1 MKVLASHLEANFKI
15 VQCPSDADT
24 SIVKEAMEAAEH
36 SDVTVFSDDT
46 DVLCLLVH
54 HIEKCPT
61 DHNVYLTNMTLKK
74 NKQREYI
81 RVKDVIEKS
90 GDHIV
95 DYLLFAHVFT
105 GCDTTLAIHK
115 IGKTSFFKKLST
127 SSALRKTA
135 ATFYE
140 DKPPRRSWK
149 CVYLIPPV
157 TSFTIREPSADQEN
171 KV

>member
-1 MKVLASHLEANFKI
+1 M
-15 VQCPSDADT
+15 QCPSDADT

-54 HIEKCPT
+54 HIKKCPT

-95 DYLLFAHVFT
+95 DYLLFAHAFT
-105 GCDTTLAIHK
+105 GCDTTSGIHK
-115 IGKTSFFKKLST
+115 FDKTGLFKSYQLHLS
-127 SSALRKTA
+127 
-135 ATFYE
+135 
-140 DKPPRRSWK
+140 
-149 CVYLIPPV
+149 
-157 TSFTIREPSADQEN
+157 
-171 KV
+171 

>member
-1 MKVLASHLEANFKI
+1 
-15 VQCPSDADT
+15 
-24 SIVKEAMEAAEH
+24 MEATEY

-46 DVLCLLVH
+46 DALCLLVF

-61 DHNVYLTNMTLKK
+61 DHNVYLTNIKK
-74 NKQREYI
+74 NKQREYV
-81 RVKDVIEKS
+81 RAKDVIEKS

-115 IGKTSFFKKLST
+115 FGKTSFFKKLST

-135 ATFYE
+135 STFYE
-140 DKPPRRSWK
+140 DKPPEE
-149 CVYLIPPV
+149 VGI
-157 TSFTIREPSADQEN
+157 
-171 KV
+171 

>member
-1 MKVLASHLEANFKI
+1 
-15 VQCPSDADT
+15 
-24 SIVKEAMEAAEH
+24 
-36 SDVTVFSDDT
+36 
-46 DVLCLLVH
+46 
-54 HIEKCPT
+54 
-61 DHNVYLTNMTLKK
+61 MTRKK

-115 IGKTSFFKKLST
+115 FGKTSFFKKLST

>member
-1 MKVLASHLEANFKI
+1 
-15 VQCPSDADT
+15 
-24 SIVKEAMEAAEH
+24 MEATEH
-36 SDVTVFSDDT
+36 SDVTVFSNDT
-46 DVLCLLVH
+46 DVLCLLVF

-61 DHNVYLTNMTLKK
+61 DHNVYLTNIKK

-90 GDHIV
+90 GNHIV

-115 IGKTSFFKKLST
+115 FGKTSFFKKLST